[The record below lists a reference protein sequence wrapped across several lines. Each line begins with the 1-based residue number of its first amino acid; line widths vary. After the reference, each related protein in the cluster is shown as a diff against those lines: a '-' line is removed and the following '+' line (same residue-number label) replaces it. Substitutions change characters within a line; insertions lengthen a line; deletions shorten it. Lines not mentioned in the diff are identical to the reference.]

1 MTNMSKDEKRM
12 MLFDMQEHPE
22 KYTDEQVEHLLAD
35 EEVKEFFH
43 ELAMARMA
51 GKKANPKDVDVDEAW
66 KEFVQAHHE
75 DKMAIDAGKS
85 KGVYRN
91 RMKIAASIVGIIF
104 LSGVAL
110 AAIHNGWLGF
120 SASDQAAD
128 NKAVTEQLATTQA
141 LTNDSLRAATA
152 ENKDSLDMKPVVFDD
167 AELGTILAQL
177 SGFYHVKVE
186 YVDAG
191 AQHIRLFFN
200 WNKTKTL
207 EQNLEILNAFDR
219 IQIEYIDGTLTEK
232 MIKILFAD
240 DDLKYSMLLKSFLQQ
255 HGYDVTYA
263 GNGKKA
269 WEQFPEVKPDL
280 VLLDI
285 NMPEMDGYEVAERIR
300 TIDPKVLI
308 FFLTD
313 RTEKN
318 DRLKGFSLKAND
330 YLAKPFYPEELLAR
344 IEERF
349 SMNESETIEEEVYH
363 FGETTF
369 CYNNNELRT
378 RSSRVLITSRQA
390 DILRLLAKNIGNVV
404 SKEMIQEA
412 VWGTVSYANSLAV
425 NVQMTYLRH
434 ALQHDATVK
443 IESLK
448 KKGYV
453 LSVISPE

>member
-1 MTNMSKDEKRM
+1 
-12 MLFDMQEHPE
+12 
-22 KYTDEQVEHLLAD
+22 
-35 EEVKEFFH
+35 
-43 ELAMARMA
+43 
-51 GKKANPKDVDVDEAW
+51 
-66 KEFVQAHHE
+66 
-75 DKMAIDAGKS
+75 
-85 KGVYRN
+85 
-91 RMKIAASIVGIIF
+91 
-104 LSGVAL
+104 
-110 AAIHNGWLGF
+110 
-120 SASDQAAD
+120 
-128 NKAVTEQLATTQA
+128 
-141 LTNDSLRAATA
+141 
-152 ENKDSLDMKPVVFDD
+152 
-167 AELGTILAQL
+167 
-177 SGFYHVKVE
+177 
-186 YVDAG
+186 
-191 AQHIRLFFN
+191 
-200 WNKTKTL
+200 
-207 EQNLEILNAFDR
+207 
-219 IQIEYIDGTLTEK
+219 

-300 TIDPKVLI
+300 AIDPKVLI

-434 ALQHDATVK
+434 ALQHDAAVK

-453 LSVISPE
+453 LTLLSEV

>member
-1 MTNMSKDEKRM
+1 
-12 MLFDMQEHPE
+12 
-22 KYTDEQVEHLLAD
+22 
-35 EEVKEFFH
+35 
-43 ELAMARMA
+43 
-51 GKKANPKDVDVDEAW
+51 
-66 KEFVQAHHE
+66 
-75 DKMAIDAGKS
+75 
-85 KGVYRN
+85 
-91 RMKIAASIVGIIF
+91 
-104 LSGVAL
+104 
-110 AAIHNGWLGF
+110 
-120 SASDQAAD
+120 
-128 NKAVTEQLATTQA
+128 
-141 LTNDSLRAATA
+141 
-152 ENKDSLDMKPVVFDD
+152 
-167 AELGTILAQL
+167 
-177 SGFYHVKVE
+177 
-186 YVDAG
+186 
-191 AQHIRLFFN
+191 
-200 WNKTKTL
+200 
-207 EQNLEILNAFDR
+207 
-219 IQIEYIDGTLTEK
+219 

-240 DDLKYSMLLKSFLQQ
+240 DDLKYSMLLKSFLRQ

-412 VWGTVSYANSLAV
+412 VWGTVSYANSWL
-425 NVQMTYLRH
+425 
-434 ALQHDATVK
+434 
-443 IESLK
+443 
-448 KKGYV
+448 
-453 LSVISPE
+453 